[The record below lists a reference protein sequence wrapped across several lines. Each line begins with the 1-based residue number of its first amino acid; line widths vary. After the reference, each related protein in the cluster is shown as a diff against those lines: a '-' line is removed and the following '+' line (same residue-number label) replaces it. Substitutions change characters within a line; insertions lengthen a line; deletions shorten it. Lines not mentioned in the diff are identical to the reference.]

1 MAEKDLSNLGHAD
14 SAGVGEMEGDGEESL
29 VNGGDAEPLLSVV
42 TVGLGVMFN
51 SYRVIRELGRWFNS
65 EGRCAIMME
74 RAPQLCDK
82 WTTVGLYGRQDLTF
96 MYDKL

>member
-51 SYRVIRELGRWFNS
+51 S
-65 EGRCAIMME
+65 
-74 RAPQLCDK
+74 
-82 WTTVGLYGRQDLTF
+82 
-96 MYDKL
+96 